1 MRFLAAITLTAIVF
15 SGCALGPPATL
26 PPLVPIAAPCSNPAL
41 VPGGDPQCV
50 WEAVVDVVD
59 DYFRIE
65 REEPVRLIG
74 NVITEGRLD
83 TFPEVSPT
91 IFEPWRHDTADRAQ
105 RIENTLQS
113 MRRQATVRVI
123 PTSGGYWVEV
133 VVLKYL
139 EDVLRPEQATAGAAT
154 FRYDASLTRVV
165 NPQGG
170 PDVGRGWILQGRD
183 VSLEQRILEHVQA
196 RLGRLGGQQL
206 PAAAPGVPGV
216 PCAPGVPPV
225 APASATGPIAGSPG
239 LSCNPA
245 GPSGEPMFSAVDEGY
260 QAYPGWQLCSC
271 PVLNEFAQDVSLDY
285 QHFYSCRG
293 LTLVGLGL
301 GTGAVLANTRL
312 DQELQDWYQDG
323 VRSRGTD
330 DFAKAAKVFGDGN
343 IFIPVYAGVT
353 LLRPYLAGWPAGAVI
368 GDWGDRC
375 LRSVVV
381 GGPPVLAL
389 QWILG
394 ASRPSE
400 GAGSCWKPFD
410 DTHGVS
416 GHAFIG
422 AVTFINAAKMSDNL
436 GAKLLWYALSTL
448 PAWSRINDNDHYLSQ
463 AVLGWWFGYLAA
475 TAVDNSEQ
483 SKRQFAIIPLASHNG
498 IGVGAV
504 CQW

>member
-1 MRFLAAITLTAIVF
+1 MRFFAVIALTALAF
-15 SGCALGPPATL
+15 SGCAMGPPATL
-26 PPLVPIAAPCSNPAL
+26 PPGVPIAAPCSNPVL
-41 VPGGDPQCV
+41 VPGADPQVV
-50 WEAVVDVVD
+50 WETVVDVVD

-65 REEPVRLIG
+65 REEPVRLID
-74 NVITEGRLD
+74 NVITEGRID

-113 MRRQATVRVI
+113 MRRKAIVRVI

-133 VVLKYL
+133 VVLKEL
-139 EDVLRPEQATAGAAT
+139 EDVVRPEQATAGAT
-154 FRYDASLTRVV
+154 TLRYDNSLTRVI
-165 NPQGG
+165 NPQSG

-183 VSLEQRILEHVQA
+183 ASLEQRILAHVQS
-196 RLGRLGGQQL
+196 RLGGVGGQQL
-206 PAAAPGVPGV
+206 PPATPGV
-216 PCAPGVPPV
+216 PCTPGVAPV
-225 APASATGPIAGSPG
+225 VPASATVPIPSSPG

-245 GPSGEPMFSAVDEGY
+245 EPSSGPVLADGAFA
-260 QAYPGWQLCSC
+260 APGRQLCSY
-271 PVLNEFAQDVSLDY
+271 PLLSEFAHDACLDY
-285 QHFYSCRG
+285 QHFYSCEG
-293 LTLVGLGL
+293 LTLLGLGL
-301 GTGAVLANTRL
+301 GAGAVLANTRL
-312 DQELQDWYQDG
+312 DQEFQDWYQDD

-343 IFIPVYAGVT
+343 IAIPVYAGVT
-353 LLRPYLAGWPAGAVI
+353 LLRPYLAGWPAGAVV
-368 GDWGDRC
+368 GQWGDRC

-389 QWILG
+389 QWVLG

-400 GAGSCWKPFD
+400 GVGSGWKPFD
-410 DTHGVS
+410 DNNGVS

-422 AVTFINAAKMSDNL
+422 AVTFINAAKLSDNW
-436 GAKLLWYALSTL
+436 GAKLVWYALSTL

-483 SKRQFAIIPLASHNG
+483 CKRQFAIIPLASNGG